1 MTYEETA
8 AALGISFDSVRDRE
22 DGVIL
27 KMKKE
32 FVEFETLSPYKDYHK
47 NNIMIWSF
55 MGCRHNPTAEFVHP
69 LYRIKTIDGVETK
82 QHVSRG
88 DIFAERLIEILGLNR
103 HEFIP
108 DRQPEST
115 PKADINELV
124 QNGHPFFA
132 RPEPSPD

>member
-8 AALGISFDSVRDRE
+8 AALGISCDSVRDRE

-32 FVEFETLSPYKDYHK
+32 FVEFETLSPYKDFHK

-69 LYRIKTIDGVETK
+69 LYRIKTINGAETR
-82 QHVSRG
+82 QFVSRG
-88 DIFAERLIEILGLNR
+88 DLFAERLIEMLGLNR
-103 HEFIP
+103 PEIVQ
-108 DRQPEST
+108 DRQLEPT
-115 PKADINELV
+115 RQADINEIV
-124 QNGHPFFA
+124 KNGYPYFA
-132 RPEPSPD
+132 IPEQSPE